1 MDARPPSPERLR
13 EVLAGRYRLD
23 ARIGA
28 GGMATIYR
36 ARDLTLDRDVAVKVL
51 HPHLVDD
58 EALRE
63 RFRTEARHAAR
74 LLHPN
79 IVNVFD
85 TGDRDGPD
93 GLPWIVMEYV
103 DGPSL
108 RDVLRERGRLSPR
121 EALAVVEPIARGLAR
136 AHDGGVVHRD
146 VKPENVLI
154 APDGTPKVADFG
166 IARALAETSHTQ
178 TGMLIGSVHYMAPE
192 LVSGKPATVATDQ
205 YGIGVLL
212 YELLTGRQP
221 LPAESPMAVALRHAQ
236 ELIPA
241 PSAANPEVPPA
252 LDRLVARAT
261 APRPE
266 DRYPDLLELAS
277 ALRAAVPDG
286 PVPVVVHTRDD
297 DGREHTLIIPA
308 VGAETT
314 VVPPAPD
321 GEPGGRAKRAVSR
334 RRPAGPAERA
344 GRAARTRRG
353 RRVPL
358 AVLLVL
364 ALGLAATG
372 VWAFVLAPPVTVP
385 DVRDMTLAEAA
396 DALEAEG
403 LALAEAEPVHS
414 RDVPQGMVAA
424 QEPEAGGR
432 ARKGGQ
438 VRVALSRGPL
448 MVTMPSVLGLTRD
461 EALDKLAEHGFDVQ
475 VDEGWHD
482 AAPKGTIAGQS
493 PEPGETVAEG
503 RDVSVYLSQGIEQVT
518 VPDLSGMDRD
528 EAAEALE
535 QHKLAASFIE
545 IYSDDVPEAGAVI
558 SQSVQAGQV
567 VDKDT
572 TVEVH
577 VSKGPLTVTLPSVEG
592 RPIDEGRAALQRLDL
607 KVVVIEQARPR
618 VGPFKRGDYGRV
630 EAQDPS
636 GGTKV
641 KRGDTVRL
649 WTFSKSADEQASDD
663 D

>member
-36 ARDLTLDRDVAVKVL
+36 AHDLTLDRDVAVKVL
-51 HPHLVDD
+51 HPHLVND

-192 LVSGKPATVATDQ
+192 LVSGKPATAATDQ

-212 YELLTGRQP
+212 YELLTGLRP

-266 DRYPDLLELAS
+266 DRYPDLLELAA
-277 ALRAAVPDG
+277 ALRAAVPEG

-297 DGREHTLIIPA
+297 DGREHTLVIPA

-314 VVPPAPD
+314 LVPPAPAVGD
-321 GEPGGRAKRAVSR
+321 AGGRAKAAAFRPR
-334 RRPAGPAERA
+334 RSAD
-344 GRAARTRRG
+344 RAARPRRG
-353 RRVPL
+353 RSRRVPPAL
-358 AVLLVL
+358 LLVL
-364 ALGLAATG
+364 AVGLAATG

-385 DVRDMTLAEAA
+385 DLRDMTPAEAA

-403 LALAEAEPVHS
+403 LQLGEAEPVHS
-414 RDVPQGMVAA
+414 RDVPAGMVAA
-424 QEPEAGGR
+424 QEPEAGMR
-432 ARKGGQ
+432 TRKGGE
-438 VRVALSRGPL
+438 VRVALSQGPL
-448 MVTMPSVLGLTRD
+448 MVTMPSVLGLNRD

-482 AAPKGTIAGQS
+482 VAPKGAIAGQS

-503 RDVSVYLSQGIEQVT
+503 DAVSVYLSQGVEQVT

-535 QHKLAASFIE
+535 SNKLAATFIE

-558 SQSVQAGQV
+558 SQSVQGGQV
-567 VDKDT
+567 VDKNT
-572 TVEVH
+572 PVEVR
-577 VSKGPLTVTLPSVEG
+577 VSKGPLTVELPDVRG
-592 RPIDEGRAALQRLDL
+592 RSIDEGRAALQRLDL

-630 EAQDPS
+630 EEQDPS
-636 GGTKV
+636 AGTRV

-649 WTFSKSADEQASDD
+649 WTFSKSADEQDSGDD
-663 D
+663 